1 MKKLLTFVSAIT
13 AGAIGSA
20 AAEVSV
26 SGGSNFYY
34 SSGSGDEVQSVQEDS
49 MTVTGGSVVFTMSTE
64 TTNGITVGGS
74 ASITADTDDIL
85 EYTTTSNVSTAAG
98 GVATGMS
105 QLTFGMDG
113 MTITLGDINNAG
125 SGTGEG
131 GDVTTFASTHAGA
144 FTTITED
151 KVTGSVAEAS
161 DSAMD
166 GIADGTGINVSTSIG
181 GASVDLTFVSKV
193 GSGRNSLLT
202 ASKTT
207 GFSSGYAINVG
218 FDMAGASVNV
228 AAGGSQAK
236 AQAVKNNTATAVEA
250 SYPVSDA
257 LSVTAGASSGTIS
270 GADEDNMFIS
280 AAYTMDADTT
290 LSLGYGKGDSSYDGS
305 LDKATA
311 LTVNV
316 SRSLGGGVSVFAE
329 YADVSFNEA
338 GVDSSGSAM
347 TVGTSVSF

>member
-20 AAEVSV
+20 AADVSV

-34 SSGSGDEVQSVQEDS
+34 SNGSGSNTLAVQEDS

-74 ASITADTDDIL
+74 ASITADTDDVA
-85 EYTTTSNVSTAAG
+85 EYTANGAAAG
-98 GVATGMS
+98 GAATGMS

-113 MTITLGDINNAG
+113 MTVTLGDINNAG

-131 GDVTTFASTHAGA
+131 GDVSTFASTHASSFSTSA
-144 FTTITED
+144 
-151 KVTGSVAEAS
+151 AAS
-161 DSAMD
+161 ANDSAMD
-166 GIADGTGINVSTSIG
+166 GIADGTGINVSTSM
-181 GASVDLTFVSKV
+181 GAASIDLTFVSKV

-202 ASKTT
+202 AQKTT
-207 GFSSGYAINVG
+207 GYSSGYAINVG

-236 AQAVKNNTATAVEA
+236 ATATKNNSATAIEV

-257 LSVTAGASSGTIS
+257 LSVTVGGSNGTIA
-270 GADEDNMFIS
+270 GADEDNMFVS
-280 AAYTMDADTT
+280 AAYTVDADTT
-290 LSLGYGKGDSSYDGS
+290 LSVGYGKADNTTSAGV
-305 LDKATA
+305 LDKQTATTIN
-311 LTVNV
+311 L

-329 YADVSFNEA
+329 YAGLSDNNDAVSTDGNA
-338 GVDSSGSAM
+338 V

>member
-20 AAEVSV
+20 AADVSV

-34 SSGSGDEVQSVQEDS
+34 SSGSGDTNQTIQEDAMS
-49 MTVTGGSVVFTMSTE
+49 VTGGSVVFTMSTE

-74 ASITADTDDIL
+74 ASITADTDDIG
-85 EYTTTSNVSTAAG
+85 EYTADTAAASG
-98 GVATGMS
+98 AATGMS

-113 MTITLGDINNAG
+113 MTVTLGDINNAG

-131 GDVTTFASTHAGA
+131 GDVSTFASTHAGA
-144 FTTITED
+144 FTAGT
-151 KVTGSVAEAS
+151 SVAAAS

-166 GIADGTGINVSTSIG
+166 AIADGTGINVSTSIG
-181 GASVDLTFVSKV
+181 AASVDLTYVSKV

-202 ASKTT
+202 LQKTT
-207 GFSSGYAINVG
+207 GYSSGYAINVG
-218 FDMAGASVNV
+218 FDLAGASVNV

-236 AQAVKNNTATAVEA
+236 ATATKNNSASAVEA

-257 LSVTAGASSGTIS
+257 LSVTAGASSGTIG

-290 LSLGYGKGDSSYDGS
+290 LSLGYGKGDSTSSAGS

-311 LTVNV
+311 TTLNI

-329 YADVSFNEA
+329 YADVSFNDA

-347 TVGTSVSF
+347 SVGTSVAF

>member
-13 AGAIGSA
+13 AGAMGSA
-20 AAEVSV
+20 AADVSV

-34 SSGSGDEVQSVQEDS
+34 SSGSGDSAQTIQEDS

-74 ASITADTDDIL
+74 ASITADTDDIG

-98 GVATGMS
+98 GAATGMS

-131 GDVTTFASTHAGA
+131 GDVSTFASTHAGA
-144 FTTITED
+144 FTAGTSTA
-151 KVTGSVAEAS
+151 SAS

-166 GIADGTGINVSTSIG
+166 GIADGTGINVSTSMG

-236 AQAVKNNTATAVEA
+236 AQTAKNNTATALEA

-257 LSVTAGASSGTIS
+257 LTVTAGASSGSIG
-270 GADEDNMFIS
+270 GADEDNMFVT
-280 AAYTMDADTT
+280 AVYAMDADTT
-290 LSLGYGKGDSSYDGS
+290 VSLGYGKGDSTLSS
-305 LDKATA
+305 VIDKATA
-311 LTVNV
+311 TTLNV

-329 YADVSFNEA
+329 YADVSFNDA

-347 TVGTSVSF
+347 SVGTSVSF

>member
-20 AAEVSV
+20 AADVSV

-34 SSGSGDEVQSVQEDS
+34 SSGSGDSVQAVQEDS
-49 MTVTGGSVVFTMSTE
+49 MTVTGGSVLFTMSTE

-74 ASITADTDDIL
+74 ASITADTDDIG
-85 EYTTTSNVSTAAG
+85 EYTSGTAAAG

-113 MTITLGDINNAG
+113 MTVTLGDINNAG

-131 GDVTTFASTHAGA
+131 GDVTTFASTHAGKFA
-144 FTTITED
+144 TAAA
-151 KVTGSVAEAS
+151 AEAN

-181 GASVDLTFVSKV
+181 GAAVDLTFVSKV

-202 ASKTT
+202 LQKTT
-207 GFSSGYAINVG
+207 GYSSGYSINVG
-218 FDMAGASVNV
+218 FDVAGAAVNV
-228 AAGGSQAK
+228 AAAGSQAK
-236 AQAVKNNTATAVEA
+236 AAATKNNAATAIEA

-290 LSLGYGKGDSSYDGS
+290 LSVGYGKGDSTSSAGS

-311 LTVNV
+311 TTLNI

-329 YADVSFNEA
+329 YADVSFNDA